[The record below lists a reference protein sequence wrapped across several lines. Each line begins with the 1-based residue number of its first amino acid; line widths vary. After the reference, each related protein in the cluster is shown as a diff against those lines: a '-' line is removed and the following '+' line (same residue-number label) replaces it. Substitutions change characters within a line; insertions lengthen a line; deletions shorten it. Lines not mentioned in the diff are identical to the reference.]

1 LLTAK
6 HFLSLHLYTP
16 WNLLPSGFFMKESFS
31 MKKSKLYVAIGLL
44 ALAPFG
50 ASANSLQDIYELA
63 LKNDAQLQADK
74 AGYEAGKEYSAIA
87 RAGLLP
93 QINANYNYRDGKS
106 DYTEVPSTSIRNGE
120 TNTTSKGWDLSLTQP
135 LFNMSAWYDYKKGQK
150 LSEQAEARFGAD
162 QQSLIVRVAT
172 AYFNVLRSVDKLE
185 TTIAEQNAFAHQLD
199 QVKQRFDVGL
209 TAITDV
215 HEAQAAYDSALA
227 ATLEARGSL
236 SISYEALEVLT
247 GKAEDQIAPLSD
259 KFPVVNPTPADRAEW
274 VNFALKNNYNLK
286 AAKFNSDAAANNASA
301 ARADH
306 LPTVTASLGYSKNDS
321 DGDFKNTPFENEN
334 KGSSVSVGVNIPIF
348 SGLRTSSLARQAV
361 SQGLQAQEQYNST
374 QRSTI
379 QNARSLHLSVET
391 DVARIAARKQATV
404 SNQSALEATQAG
416 YEVGTRNLV
425 ELLQAQSKLYQARRD
440 YSNALYDYVID
451 TIKLREVAGMLTP
464 ADVQEVDK
472 WLQAGVSV
480 SRAKYEK

>member
-1 LLTAK
+1 
-6 HFLSLHLYTP
+6 
-16 WNLLPSGFFMKESFS
+16 MKESFS
-31 MKKSKLYVAIGLL
+31 MKKSKLYLAIGLL
-44 ALAPFG
+44 ALVPFG
-50 ASANSLQDIYELA
+50 ASANSLQEIYELA
-63 LKNDAQLQADK
+63 LKNDAQLKADK
-74 AGYEAGKEYSAIA
+74 AGYEANQELGDIA

-93 QINANYNYRDGKS
+93 QINATYSAYDKTDTDLTSRIPAPAFTANS
-106 DYTEVPSTSIRNGE
+106 DTK
-120 TNTTSKGWDLSLTQP
+120 TTGWNVSLTQP
-135 LFNMSAWYDYKKGQK
+135 LFDLSAWYVYKQGQK
-150 LSEQAEARFGAD
+150 LSEQAEAQFGAD
-162 QQSLIVRVAT
+162 QQSLIVRVTT
-172 AYFNVLRSVDKLE
+172 AYFNVLRSVDQLE
-185 TTIAEQNAFAHQLD
+185 STIAEQNAFAHQLD

-247 GKAEDQIAPLSD
+247 GKPEDQIAPLSD

-286 AAKFNSDAAANNASA
+286 STRLGADAAQKKANA
-301 ARADH
+301 ARAEH
-306 LPTVTASLGYSKNDS
+306 LPTVGATLGYSKHDS
-321 DGDFKNTPFENEN
+321 DGNDFDGEFDRTTEGNT
-334 KGSSVSVGVNIPIF
+334 VSIGVNIPIF
-348 SGLRTSSLARQAV
+348 SGLRTSSTARQAV
-361 SQGLQAQEQYNST
+361 SLGLQAEELFNSA

-379 QNARSLHLSVET
+379 QTARSLHLSVET
-391 DVARIAARKQATV
+391 GVARTSARKQATV

-425 ELLQAQSKLYQARRD
+425 EVLQAQSKLYQARRD

-451 TIKLREVAGMLTP
+451 TIKLREVAGLLTP

-472 WLQAGVSV
+472 WLQTGAPV

>member
-1 LLTAK
+1 
-6 HFLSLHLYTP
+6 
-16 WNLLPSGFFMKESFS
+16 MKESFS

-50 ASANSLQDIYELA
+50 ASANTLQDIYELA

-93 QINANYNYRDGKS
+93 QVDASYNYTDGESESTTTPANPQADGKN
-106 DYTEVPSTSIRNGE
+106 D
-120 TNTTSKGWDLSLTQP
+120 SKAKTWNLSLTQP
-135 LFNMSAWYDYKKGQK
+135 LFNMSSWYNYKRGQK

-199 QVKQRFDVGL
+199 QVKQRFEVGL

-227 ATLEARGSL
+227 ASLEARGSL

-274 VNFALKNNYNLK
+274 VNFALKNNYGLK
-286 AAKFNSDAAANNASA
+286 AAKLNADAAANVANG

-306 LPTVTASLGYSKNDS
+306 LPTVAATLNYSKTDKE
-321 DGDFKNTPFENEN
+321 GEFKNFYSENEN
-334 KGSSVSVGVNIPIF
+334 DGSSVRIGVNIPIF
-348 SGLRTSSLARQAV
+348 SGLRTSSTARQAV

-425 ELLQAQSKLYQARRD
+425 EVLQAQSKLYQARRD

-472 WLQAGVSV
+472 WLQAGASV

>member
-1 LLTAK
+1 
-6 HFLSLHLYTP
+6 
-16 WNLLPSGFFMKESFS
+16 MKESFS

-93 QINANYNYRDGKS
+93 QVDASYNYTDAESESTSTPTSPQSDGKS
-106 DYTEVPSTSIRNGE
+106 DSKTKATS
-120 TNTTSKGWDLSLTQP
+120 LSLTQP
-135 LFNMSAWYDYKKGQK
+135 LFNMSSWYNYKRGQK

-185 TTIAEQNAFAHQLD
+185 TTIAEQSAFAHQLD

-274 VNFALKNNYNLK
+274 VNFALKNNYSLK
-286 AAKFNSDAAANNASA
+286 ASKLNADAAANSASG
-301 ARADH
+301 ARAQH
-306 LPTVTASLGYSKNDS
+306 LPTVSATLGYSKTDRESEFNNFYS
-321 DGDFKNTPFENEN
+321 ENEN
-334 KGSSVSVGVNIPIF
+334 DGSSVRIGVNIPIF
-348 SGLRTSSLARQAV
+348 SGLRTSSSARQAV
-361 SQGLQAQEQYNST
+361 SLGLQAQEQYNST

-391 DVARIAARKQATV
+391 DVARIAARKQATI

-472 WLQAGVSV
+472 WLQAGASV

>member
-1 LLTAK
+1 
-6 HFLSLHLYTP
+6 
-16 WNLLPSGFFMKESFS
+16 MKESFS
-31 MKKSKLYVAIGLL
+31 MKKSKLYLSIGLL
-44 ALAPFG
+44 AFVPFG
-50 ASANSLQDIYELA
+50 ASANSLLDIYDLA
-63 LKNDAQLQADK
+63 LKNDAQLKADK
-74 AGYEAGKEYSAIA
+74 AGYEAGKELGNIA

-93 QINANYNYRDGKS
+93 QINAT
-106 DYTEVPSTSIRNGE
+106 YTAYDKNDTDITDKLNALQTGN
-120 TNTTSKGWDLSLTQP
+120 TNSKTTGWNVTLNQP
-135 LFNMSAWYDYKKGQK
+135 LFDLSAWYVYKQGQK
-150 LSEQAEARFGAD
+150 LSAQAEAQFGAD

-215 HEAQAAYDSALA
+215 HEAQAAYDSAVA
-227 ATLEARGSL
+227 ASLEARGSL
-236 SISYEALEVLT
+236 SINYEALEVLT

-274 VNFALKNNYNLK
+274 VSFALKNNYNLK
-286 AAKFNSDAAANNASA
+286 ATRMRADAADANADA
-301 ARADH
+301 ARSEH
-306 LPTVTASLGYSKNDS
+306 LPTVNATLGYAKHDS
-321 DGDFKNTPFENEN
+321 DGDRYKVPFDTNTDGNT
-334 KGSSVSVGVNIPIF
+334 VSVNVNIPIF
-348 SGLRTSSLARQAV
+348 SGLRTSSSARQAV
-361 SQGLQAQEQYNST
+361 SQGLQAQELFNSAE
-374 QRSTI
+374 RNTI
-379 QNARSLHLSVET
+379 QNARALHLSVET

-425 ELLQAQSKLYQARRD
+425 EVLQAQSKLYQARRD
-440 YSNALYDYVID
+440 YANALYDYVID
-451 TIKLREVAGMLTP
+451 TIRLREVAGMLTP

-472 WLQAGVSV
+472 WLQEGAPV

>member
-1 LLTAK
+1 
-6 HFLSLHLYTP
+6 
-16 WNLLPSGFFMKESFS
+16 MKESFA
-31 MKKSKLYVAIGLL
+31 MKKSKLYL
-44 ALAPFG
+44 ALGFLALTPFG
-50 ASANSLQDIYELA
+50 ASANSLQDIYQLA

-74 AGYEAGKEYSAIA
+74 AGYEAGQEYSAIA

-93 QINANYNYRDGKS
+93 QVNANYNYTKS
-106 DYTEVPSTSIRNGE
+106 KNDYTETPASTRNGK
-120 TNTTSKGWDLSLTQP
+120 TTTTSKGWELSLSQP
-135 LFNMSAWYDYKKGQK
+135 LFNMSAWYDYKRGQK

-274 VNFALKNNYNLK
+274 VKFALENNYNLK
-286 AAKFNSDAAANNASA
+286 AAKFNADAAANNASA

-306 LPTVTASLGYSKNDS
+306 LPTVTANLGYSKIDK
-321 DGDFKNTPFENEN
+321 DGDFESTPFENEN
-334 KGSSVSVGVNIPIF
+334 KGSSIGVGVNIPIF
-348 SGLRTSSLARQAV
+348 SGLRTSSSARQAV
-361 SQGLQAQEQYNST
+361 AQGLQAQEQYNST
-374 QRSTI
+374 QRNTI

-425 ELLQAQSKLYQARRD
+425 EVLQAQSKLYQARRD
-440 YSNALYDYVID
+440 YANALYDYVID
-451 TIKLREVAGMLTP
+451 TVKLREVAGMLTP

-472 WLQAGVSV
+472 WLQTGAPV
-480 SRAKYEK
+480 SRAKYEH

>member
-1 LLTAK
+1 
-6 HFLSLHLYTP
+6 
-16 WNLLPSGFFMKESFS
+16 MKESFS

-44 ALAPFG
+44 AFAPFG
-50 ASANSLQDIYELA
+50 ANANSLLDIYELA
-63 LKNDAQLQADK
+63 LKNDAQIKADK
-74 AGYEAGKEYSAIA
+74 AGYEAGKEYGDIA

-93 QINANYNYRDGKS
+93 QINAKYTYSDGKS
-106 DYTEVPSTSIRNGE
+106 EYSEVPSNARVGE
-120 TNTTSKGWDLSLTQP
+120 TNTKSKDWAASLDQP
-135 LFNMSAWYDYKKGQK
+135 LFNLSAWYDYKKGQK
-150 LSEQAEARFGAD
+150 LSDQAEARFGAD
-162 QQSLIVRVAT
+162 QQSLIVRVAS
-172 AYFNVLRSVDKLE
+172 AYFNVLRSVDRLE

-209 TAITDV
+209 VAITDV

-247 GKAEDQIAPLSD
+247 GKPEDQIAPLSD
-259 KFPVVNPTPADRAEW
+259 KFPVVNPTPANRADW
-274 VNFALKNNYNLK
+274 VTFALKNNYNLK
-286 AAKFNSDAAANNASA
+286 AAKFNAEAAENSA
-301 ARADH
+301 DSARADH
-306 LPTVTASLGYSKNDS
+306 LPTVGASLGYSKRDN
-321 DGDFKNTPFENEN
+321 DGDFEN
-334 KGSSVSVGVNIPIF
+334 KVFDNLDKGTSVSVSVNIPIF

-361 SQGLQAQEQYNST
+361 YQGLQAQEEFNST

-379 QNARSLHLSVET
+379 QNARTLHLSVET
-391 DVARIAARKQATV
+391 DVARIAARKQATI

-425 ELLQAQSKLYQARRD
+425 EVLQAQSKLYQARRD
-440 YSNALYDYVID
+440 YANALYDYVID

-472 WLQAGVSV
+472 WLQEGAPV

>member
-1 LLTAK
+1 
-6 HFLSLHLYTP
+6 
-16 WNLLPSGFFMKESFS
+16 MKELFS

-50 ASANSLQDIYELA
+50 ASANSLQEIYELA
-63 LKNDAQLQADK
+63 LKNDAQLKADK
-74 AGYEAGKEYSAIA
+74 AGYEANKELSNIA

-93 QINANYNYRDGKS
+93 QINAT
-106 DYTEVPSTSIRNGE
+106 YTAYSKTDTDVTDNLLGTSARNDI
-120 TNTTSKGWDLSLTQP
+120 TKTKGWNVTLTQP
-135 LFNMSAWYDYKKGQK
+135 LFDLSAWYVYKKGQR
-150 LSEQAEARFGAD
+150 LSEQAEAQFGAD

-172 AYFNVLRSVDKLE
+172 AYFNVLRSVDRLE
-185 TTIAEQNAFAHQLD
+185 STTAEQNAFAHQLD

-247 GKAEDQIAPLSD
+247 GKAEDQIAPLSEQ
-259 KFPVVNPTPADRAEW
+259 FPVVNPTPADRAEW
-274 VNFALKNNYNLK
+274 VNFALKNNYELK
-286 AAKFNSDAAANNASA
+286 ASRLNADAAQKNANA
-301 ARADH
+301 ARAEH
-306 LPTVTASLGYSKNDS
+306 LPTVDARVSYNKSDS
-321 DGDFKNTPFENEN
+321 DGVNRKIQFDETDD
-334 KGSSVSVGVNIPIF
+334 GSTVTIGVNIPIF
-348 SGLRTSSLARQAV
+348 SGLRTSSTARQAV
-361 SQGLQAQEQYNST
+361 SQGLQAEELFNSA

-379 QNARSLHLSVET
+379 QNTRALHLSVET
-391 DVARIAARKQATV
+391 DVARVAARKQATV

-425 ELLQAQSKLYQARRD
+425 EVLQAQSKLYQARRD

-451 TIKLREVAGMLTP
+451 TIKLREVAGLLTP

-472 WLQAGVSV
+472 WLQNGAPV
-480 SRAKYEK
+480 SRATYEK